1 MTDHAQTLHDGVS
14 GLLGAALS
22 AASAGA
28 RAAREQQAWAR
39 ADAAAEDA
47 VHALGQRLLQAQAR
61 EQALLAEL
69 AAAKAEAQAQRSR
82 ACRAEGRLL
91 GLQRRARAAA

>member
-1 MTDHAQTLHDGVS
+1 MAGHAQALHDGVT
-14 GLLGAALS
+14 GLLGAAFF
-22 AASAGA
+22 AASDGA
-28 RAAREQQAWAR
+28 RAARERAAWDR

-47 VHALGQRLLQAQAR
+47 VHALGQRLLRAQAR
-61 EQALLAEL
+61 ERELLAEL

-82 ACRAEGRLL
+82 ACRAEGKLL